1 MKRSPDRLEGAELSV
16 AGAAAEAGDRLAL
29 VAGGRRW
36 TWAQLAADVDRERRR
51 LATIG
56 ALGGQGPG
64 PPRVAFDAHPD
75 PGSVIRILALAESE
89 ACIVPLHP
97 RLPPATRLARLRAI
111 APCFDLDA
119 DAWIES
125 RGRTAG
131 ERWITRPRAD
141 HEAPAVPLAVLFTS
155 GSTGEPLAVELSRAA
170 FCASASAS
178 TAHLG
183 REPGDRWLCCLPLAH
198 VGGLSIVIRCLFG
211 RLPLVLA
218 AGFDAPEVAGLL
230 ERERMTL
237 ASFVPTMLHR
247 LLRADSAWRAPDT
260 LRLALIGGAA
270 GGADLWAEV
279 ARRGFPAVETYGMTE
294 TCSQVATARPD
305 APRRLI
311 PLEGVRL
318 RVADGRIEVGGPT
331 LCTRIGDGGTG
342 AAAGRWTDDGF
353 LRTGDAGVLEAGL
366 LEVRGR
372 ADATMI
378 TGGENVVPA
387 TVEAALARHPA
398 IRRAVVFGVP
408 DPEWGE
414 VVAAVLEP
422 AGHGPRPSAREL
434 HEWLAGLLAPYE
446 RPRRIAWL
454 VDLPETLSGKLD
466 RAAARERCRGGLE
479 GF

>member
-1 MKRSPDRLEGAELSV
+1 LSI
-16 AGAAAEAGDRLAL
+16 AGAAAEAGDGLAL

-36 TWAQLAADVDRERRR
+36 TWAELAADVDLERRR

-56 ALGGQGPG
+56 ALGGPGPG

-75 PGSVIRILALAESE
+75 PGGVIRILALAE
-89 ACIVPLHP
+89 AGTCIVPMDP
-97 RLPPATRLARLRAI
+97 RLPPAARLTRLRAI

-119 DAWIES
+119 GAWIEA
-125 RGRTAG
+125 RGRTDG
-131 ERWITRPRAD
+131 GRWIARPGAE
-141 HEAPAVPLAVLFTS
+141 HEAPAAPLAVLFTS
-155 GSTGEPLAVELSRAA
+155 GSTGEPRAVELSRAA
-170 FCASASAS
+170 FRASASAS

-183 REPGDRWLCCLPLAH
+183 WEPGDRWLCCLPLAH
-198 VGGLSIVIRCLFG
+198 VGGLSIVTRCLYG

-218 AGFDAPEVAGLL
+218 AGFDAPEVAGFL
-230 ERERMTL
+230 ERERVTL

-247 LLRADSAWRAPDT
+247 LLRADTAWRAPDT
-260 LRLALIGGAA
+260 LRVALMGGAA
-270 GGADLWAEV
+270 AGAELWAEI

-305 APRRLI
+305 APRRLV

-318 RVADGRIEVGGPT
+318 RIAGGRIEVGGPI

-342 AAAGRWTDDGF
+342 AAADRWTDDGF
-353 LRTGDAGVLEAGL
+353 LRTGDAGFLEAGA

-372 ADATMI
+372 ADATII
-378 TGGENVVPA
+378 TGGENVAPA
-387 TVEAALARHPA
+387 VVEAALARHPA
-398 IRRAVVFGVP
+398 IRRAVVFGIP

-414 VVAAVLEP
+414 VVAAALEP

-434 HEWLAGLLAPYE
+434 HGWLTGLLAPFE

-454 VDLPETLSGKLD
+454 VGLPETPSGKLD
-466 RAAARERCRGGLE
+466 RTAARERCRGDLE